1 MDDTKAEDMLS
12 VDAFIDIVVNIIQFD
27 SNYCNLMFEDD

>member
-1 MDDTKAEDMLS
+1 MDDTKTKDMLN

-27 SNYCNLMFEDD
+27 SNYCNLMFGDD